1 MISSIPGEWY
11 DGLAFRAGKVLD
23 ILFIAIVE
31 LFPSSTKSFIFIAMS
46 LPYLSFVSNVFL
58 PKILID
64 RFERS
69 GFFMCDIS
77 NLLRLKA

>member
-1 MISSIPGEWY
+1 MTALPLGRVRFSIS
-11 DGLAFRAGKVLD
+11 
-23 ILFIAIVE
+23 LFIAIVD

-46 LPYLSFVSNVFL
+46 LPYLNFFSNVFL
-58 PKILID
+58 PKILIY

-77 NLLRLKA
+77 NLLIF

>member
-1 MISSIPGEWY
+1 MTALPLGRARLSISQ
-11 DGLAFRAGKVLD
+11 
-23 ILFIAIVE
+23 FIAIVE

-46 LPYLSFVSNVFL
+46 LPYLNFFSNVFL

-77 NLLRLKA
+77 NLFKA